1 MLKPT
6 FSLHPS
12 ISPLPVKLNH
22 TARHCCSR
30 ASPLICVNQPLCSAL
45 DILRHSCTLESN
57 KCSALMRCV
66 PSGCST
72 KEVGGEY
79 LVV

>member
-12 ISPLPVKLNH
+12 VSPPLVKLNH
-22 TARHCCSR
+22 TAHRCCSQ
-30 ASPLICVNQPLCSAL
+30 ALPLICVNQPLCSAL
-45 DILRHSCTLESN
+45 DVLRCSRTLESN
-57 KCSALMRCV
+57 KHSALMRCV